1 MDSGALTNRIQP
13 LIKGLITLILI
24 GLLSAQETPPLS
36 EIFFLDLGIVIEP
49 SKGSGYYSRLVEKP
63 SEEVSFKINK
73 VESGSVFM
81 ASSKELLSTLDRI
94 NKRIARL
101 ESSFQTEMNALK
113 QENISLRN
121 TLTEIQS
128 SDNKKADSPAE
139 NFVTKPMNKSK
150 PFVEMP
156 QKLLPSQKVPE
167 PASVFNHSIYMSGVF
182 AYQRDDFESAL
193 DKFSNLHLDSA
204 PKKTVENIFYWMADA
219 YQQTGQFEKALS
231 LLDKITTTGT
241 LRIDDALVQKGLLH
255 RKMGNENLAMI
266 AFGDVVSQHPNS
278 EYIRLAQME
287 LKKSDTKK

>member
-255 RKMGNENLAMI
+255 RRMGNENLAMI

>member
-1 MDSGALTNRIQP
+1 
-13 LIKGLITLILI
+13 
-24 GLLSAQETPPLS
+24 
-36 EIFFLDLGIVIEP
+36 
-49 SKGSGYYSRLVEKP
+49 LVEKP

-255 RKMGNENLAMI
+255 RRMGNENLAMI